1 MVNWLYVVGSER
13 VGPVSEIML
22 KGLITAGE
30 INAESYVWRK
40 GFTGWERLKDVA
52 ELSGVLNGTESTETV
67 TEAKVVVEETSPEV
81 RFSFDWKKV
90 KEQEEQFYLRIGHDR
105 KNFEGT
111 DIYGPYSLTE
121 LREAMTEKRINQNTL
136 IFAPGMDGW
145 MKIQHTPPTAGLSGT
160 GSSKELTMEEV
171 PLMIVLNHS
180 PLPLVTVV
188 KKAGAVE
195 ASLLG
200 AGPFGD
206 YTGQTLLATLYV
218 GNEVK
223 ARNLKVRI
231 EQYHT
236 REQTIDCAFEG
247 LDSQA
252 KKIML
257 NHAV

>member
-1 MVNWLYVVGSER
+1 MVNWFYVVGSER

-30 INAESYVWRK
+30 INADSYVWRK
-40 GFTGWERLKDVA
+40 GFSGWERLKDVA
-52 ELSGVLNGTESTETV
+52 ELNGADSSSENV
-67 TEAKVVVEETSPEV
+67 EAEAAVVEEENSPEV
-81 RFSFDWKKV
+81 RFNFDWNKV

-121 LREAMTEKRINQNTL
+121 LREALTDKRINQNTL

-145 MKIQHTPPTAGLSGT
+145 MKIQHTPASAGLSGT
-160 GSSKELTMEEV
+160 GSSKDLTIEEV

-188 KKAGAVE
+188 KKAGAVGGR
-195 ASLLG
+195 LLG
-200 AGPFGD
+200 AGPFGE
-206 YTGQTLLATLYV
+206 YTGQTLLATLYA

-231 EQYHT
+231 DQYHT
-236 REQTIDCAFEG
+236 KEQTIEFAFES